1 MVLDTNVD
9 NFFAE
14 SEQIAFCPAITVP
27 GATQC
32 NQRRLRI
39 EQDVTQCARHS
50 ASGSAGLQLKNLC

>member
-27 GATQC
+27 GAM
-32 NQRRLRI
+32 
-39 EQDVTQCARHS
+39 H
-50 ASGSAGLQLKNLC
+50 